1 MVGFSHTLD
10 HSGPLV
16 TCEWSWPA
24 RWTGRPTSGRSNPL
38 PFVRADQITPAQG
51 RHLELLEQFQT
62 LTARMEYLMAT
73 LNESV
78 TTLFTDIANQIQQIS
93 AGLDETIANLSAEN
107 ADLKADELASL
118 QETVTSE
125 QARIEGKSEELQAD
139 DPQPEPA

>member
-1 MVGFSHTLD
+1 
-10 HSGPLV
+10 
-16 TCEWSWPA
+16 
-24 RWTGRPTSGRSNPL
+24 L

-51 RHLELLEQFQT
+51 RHLETLEQFQI
-62 LTARMEYLMAT
+62 LTNRMEFLVAT

-78 TTLFTDIANQIQQIS
+78 STLFTDIANQIQQIS

-107 ADLKADELASL
+107 ADLKADLQARSDELASL

>member
-1 MVGFSHTLD
+1 MARPVD
-10 HSGPLV
+10 GPPHV
-16 TCEWSWPA
+16 RTEQ
-24 RWTGRPTSGRSNPL
+24 PL

-51 RHLELLEQFQT
+51 RHIEILEQFQT
-62 LTARMEYLMAT
+62 LTNRMEFLVAT

-107 ADLKADELASL
+107 ADLKADLQARSDELTSL

-139 DPQPEPA
+139 DPQPEPV